1 MFCRFSKM
9 SLEER
14 RERKYKMYKYFRDNL
29 EEKLAGV
36 NAAIAKMEEQMSED
50 KVEV

>member
-1 MFCRFSKM
+1 MFCKFSKI

-29 EEKLAGV
+29 EEKLAGI

>member
-1 MFCRFSKM
+1 MFCKFSKM
-9 SLEER
+9 TLEER

-36 NAAIAKMEEQMSED
+36 NAAIGKMEEQMEKED
-50 KVEV
+50 

>member
-1 MFCRFSKM
+1 MT
-9 SLEER
+9 LEER

-29 EEKLAGV
+29 EEKLAGI